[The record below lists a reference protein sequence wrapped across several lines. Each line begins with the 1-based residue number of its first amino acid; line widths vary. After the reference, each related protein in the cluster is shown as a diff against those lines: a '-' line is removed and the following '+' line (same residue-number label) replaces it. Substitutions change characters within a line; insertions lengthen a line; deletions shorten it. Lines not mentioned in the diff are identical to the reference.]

1 MSWLR
6 ENWRVATLAVLL
18 VASSVALF
26 APGVGA
32 SGGGPSADSGQQAAA
47 TSDPTNLNYGLELS
61 GGVRLR
67 ATVTGVTAEGVNV
80 TRDNDAA
87 ISEDIAA
94 ALDVERGD
102 VRARPDGDTV
112 EVYQQIEAS
121 ALGDALI
128 AAGYEPGTTRAGV
141 TQATRN
147 NIVSVISTKVDA
159 TGLGGA
165 EVKDIETQTGDRTH
179 YVVVEVPG
187 QNASQVQTLIQGRG
201 EVELLA
207 YYPGNNGTQRNETVL
222 RGDELVEVDQP
233 DRNRRGSPIV
243 PVQLSQSAAERFAS
257 DMQRYGFTSQQ
268 GISNCQ
274 FPDGG
279 YCLLTMLD
287 GEEVYNASM
296 GPTLA
301 PDLRSGDF
309 VNNPTFTITANSME
323 EARTLQVNLQA
334 GALPAELQFQDS
346 YYVSPSF
353 ADRYKPLTLVT
364 GIAAALAVA
373 LMVFLRYGEPR
384 VAVPMV
390 LTALSEVVI
399 LLGFAAVSGLALDL
413 SHLAGFIAVIGTGVD
428 DLVIIADEVMTEEV
442 SSSRVFQ
449 SRFRKALWVI
459 GAAAATTI
467 LAMSPLAV
475 LSLGDLRGFAL
486 ITILGVLVG
495 VIVTRPAYGDVLRRL
510 LTDNR

>member
-1 MSWLR
+1 MSWFR

-18 VASSVALF
+18 VASSVALV

-32 SGGGPSADSGQQAAA
+32 GSGGGSGQQAEAA
-47 TSDPTNLNYGLELS
+47 SGPTNLNYGLELS

-67 ATVTGVTAEGVNV
+67 ATVTGVTADGVNV
-80 TRDNDAA
+80 SVDNEAA
-87 ISEDIAA
+87 IAEEVAA

-102 VRARPDGDTV
+102 VRARPAGDTV
-112 EVYQQIEAS
+112 EVYQDVAPS
-121 ALGDALI
+121 ALEDALT
-128 AAGYEPGTTRAGV
+128 AAGYDPDSASTGV
-141 TQATRN
+141 TAATRD
-147 NIVSVISTKVDA
+147 NIVSIIESKVDA

-165 EVKDIETQTGDRTH
+165 DVYDIQTQGGDRSH

-187 QNASQVQTLIQGRG
+187 QNATQVQDLIRGRG
-201 EVELLA
+201 EVELWA
-207 YYPGNNGTQRNETVL
+207 YHPGDNGTQTNTTVL
-222 RGDELVEVDQP
+222 RGEELVEVDQP
-233 DRNRRGSPIV
+233 TRNRQGRPVV
-243 PVQLSQSAAERFAS
+243 PVQLSASAADRFVN
-257 DMQRYGFTSQQ
+257 DMQRLGFTSGE
-268 GISNCQ
+268 GISNCAY
-274 FPDGG
+274 PNGG
-279 YCLLTMLD
+279 YCLLTVLD
-287 GEEVYNASM
+287 GDVVYDASM
-296 GPTLA
+296 GPDLA
-301 PDLRSGDF
+301 TDLDSGAF
-309 VNNPTFTITANSME
+309 TNNPTFTITANSME
-323 EARTLQVNLQA
+323 EARNLQVNLQA
-334 GALPAELQFQDS
+334 GALPAELVFQDS

-364 GIAAALAVA
+364 GIAAAIAVA
-373 LMVFLRYGEPR
+373 VMVFLRYGEPK

-390 LTALSEVVI
+390 FTALSEVVI

-467 LAMSPLAV
+467 IAMSPLAV

-486 ITILGVLVG
+486 VTILGVLIG

>member
-1 MSWLR
+1 MSWVR
-6 ENWRVATLAVLL
+6 ENWRVATLVVLL
-18 VASSVALF
+18 LGSSIALF
-26 APGVGA
+26 APGIGA
-32 SGGGPSADSGQQAAA
+32 SGGPEAGDQAATA
-47 TSDPTNLNYGLELS
+47 GPTNLNYGLELS

-67 ATVTGVTAEGVNV
+67 ATVTGVTADGVDV
-80 TRDNDAA
+80 TTDNQG
-87 ISEDIAA
+87 EIARA
-94 ALDVERGD
+94 VSNALDVERGD
-102 VRARPDGDTV
+102 VRTRPAQDTV
-112 EVYQQIEAS
+112 EVYQDVSTS
-121 ALGDALI
+121 AFEDALTS
-128 AAGYEPGTTRAGV
+128 AGYQPDSVTVGV
-141 TQATRN
+141 TQATRD
-147 NIVSVISTKVDA
+147 NIVSIIEAKVDA

-165 EVKDIETQTGDRTH
+165 SVYDIRTQGGDRSH

-187 QNASQVQTLIQGRG
+187 QNASQVQDLIRGRG
-201 EVELLA
+201 EVELWA
-207 YYPGNNGTQRNETVL
+207 YYPQNGNQTNTTVL

-233 DRNRRGSPIV
+233 TRNRGGQPVV
-243 PVQLSQSAAERFAS
+243 PVQLSEAAGERFAS
-257 DMQRYGFTSQQ
+257 DMRQYGFTS
-268 GISNCQ
+268 GSGVDNCNY
-274 FPDGG
+274 PNGG
-279 YCLLTMLD
+279 YCLLTTLD
-287 GEEVYNASM
+287 GEVVYDASM
-296 GPTLA
+296 GSELA
-301 PDLRSGDF
+301 EDLETGTFTNS
-309 VNNPTFTITANSME
+309 PTFTITANSME
-323 EARTLQVNLQA
+323 EARELQVNLQA

-373 LMVFLRYGEPR
+373 GMVFLRYGEAK
-384 VAVPMV
+384 VAIPMV
-390 LTALSEVVI
+390 LTALSEVII

-467 LAMSPLAV
+467 IAMSPLAV

-486 ITILGVLVG
+486 VTILGVLVG
-495 VIVTRPAYGDVLRRL
+495 VVVTRPAYGDVLRRL

>member
-1 MSWLR
+1 MSWFR

-18 VASSVALF
+18 VLSSVALV
-26 APGVGA
+26 APGIGA
-32 SGGGPSADSGQQAAA
+32 SAGDGGSGGQQAEAA
-47 TSDPTNLNYGLELS
+47 SGPTNLNYGLELS

-67 ATVTGVTAEGVNV
+67 ATVTGVTADGVDV
-80 TRDNDAA
+80 TRDNEAA
-87 ISEDIAA
+87 IANEVAA
-94 ALDVERGD
+94 ALDVDRGD
-102 VRARPDGDTV
+102 VRARPGGDTV
-112 EVYQQIEAS
+112 EVYQDVAPADLEA
-121 ALGDALI
+121 ALTD
-128 AAGYEPGTTRAGV
+128 AGYEPDSVSVGV
-141 TQATRN
+141 TAATRD
-147 NIVSVISTKVDA
+147 NIVSTIETKVDA

-165 EVKDIETQTGDRTH
+165 DVYDIQTQGGDRSH

-187 QNASQVQTLIQGRG
+187 QNATQVQDLIRGRG
-201 EVELLA
+201 EVELWA
-207 YYPGNNGTQRNETVL
+207 YYPSGNDTHTNTTVL
-222 RGDELVEVDQP
+222 RSEDLVEVDPPERHPRTGQP
-233 DRNRRGSPIV
+233 QV
-243 PVQLSQSAAERFAS
+243 PVQLDEDAAEDFAS
-257 DMQRYGFTSQQ
+257 DMVRFGFTSQ
-268 GISNCQ
+268 GGNVCR

-287 GEEVYNASM
+287 GEEVYNASVRTSL
-296 GPTLA
+296 GN
-301 PDLRSGDF
+301 DFESGAFAND
-309 VNNPTFTITANSME
+309 PTFVITANSME
-323 EARTLQVNLQA
+323 EARDLQVNLQA
-334 GALPAELQFQDS
+334 GALPADLVFQDS

-364 GIAAALAVA
+364 GIAAAIAVA
-373 LMVFLRYGEPR
+373 LMVFLRYGEAR

-390 LTALSEVVI
+390 LTALSEVII

-467 LAMSPLAV
+467 IAMSPLAV

-486 ITILGVLVG
+486 VTILGVLIG